1 MCPCTVELQ
10 KKNNALTEII
20 TKKDEYSSFN
30 LRYDTEERKYLG
42 TLDIRYS
49 FILLYTRCWG
59 YEKRQD
65 IILARKE
72 FISRWRKCQFVK
84 TDTRCEYAKFYS
96 ESFYKRLWTAD

>member
-1 MCPCTVELQ
+1 MPLHYGIT

-49 FILLYTRCWG
+49 FILLYTRC
-59 YEKRQD
+59 
-65 IILARKE
+65 
-72 FISRWRKCQFVK
+72 
-84 TDTRCEYAKFYS
+84 
-96 ESFYKRLWTAD
+96 

>member
-1 MCPCTVELQ
+1 MILKIHFFLSCVPLHCGITK

-49 FILLYTRCWG
+49 FILLYTRC
-59 YEKRQD
+59 
-65 IILARKE
+65 
-72 FISRWRKCQFVK
+72 
-84 TDTRCEYAKFYS
+84 
-96 ESFYKRLWTAD
+96 